1 MSQEKTFET
10 VEDYARMIHAQ
21 THKVLFCLLSGDVEE
36 ARKRVSTLCTEAA
49 GIVQAAKMKQ
59 EVDAGDFNLSTL
71 PKPKDVAPDEDT
83 ESPFYQE

>member
-10 VEDYARMIHAQ
+10 VEEYAKYIQNEMH
-21 THKVLFCLLSGDVEE
+21 
-36 ARKRVSTLCTEAA
+36 TLAVKIQVNPDRASIYALGLCSEAA

-71 PKPKDVAPDEDT
+71 PKPQTIKVEDDP
-83 ESPFYQE
+83 EGPYFRP